1 MLLFVIYLN
10 SHRNYTEPST
20 KAAVMG
26 HCTVCTT
33 SKVHVLSGF
42 LFFFGG
48 GGGHV
53 GRSCL
58 CFFLLFP
65 SKQLGL
71 GEHGGKF

>member
-1 MLLFVIYLN
+1 MLLFVIYSN

-26 HCTVCTT
+26 RCTVCTT
-33 SKVHVLSGF
+33 SKSTCTVRIIF
-42 LFFFGG
+42 WGG
-48 GGGHV
+48 GEGRV

-65 SKQLGL
+65 LKQLGL

>member
-26 HCTVCTT
+26 RCTVCTT
-33 SKVHVLSGF
+33 SKSTCNVKII
-42 LFFFGG
+42 GG
-48 GGGHV
+48 GGG
-53 GRSCL
+53 SCL
-58 CFFLLFP
+58 CFFLVFL

-71 GEHGGKF
+71 REGGKF